1 MRLATRY
8 KIQNSLA
15 KFWCRFHSAANYIA
29 PRKVSQMAVT
39 ELAFG
44 SLVASNSFVTGDH
57 TKRSAWQN
65 SFFMPAASND
75 QYVLFCGPGGVTV
88 GSSTVTYGP
97 PGAGALLGILAGG
110 QFGGIATGVQQV
122 YIDSS
127 GNAQCVQASSTSVSF
142 PAGSLS
148 LCFLRVDEVGRI
160 QQIIDQRTSYL
171 SSAPNLGSGMT
182 EAIATPTLRAGFIAN
197 YYVPRTFSLTPQIP
211 FDLALSASGFTLGG
225 GSVNVPGI
233 GVVTSSSIYFAA
245 GTNTV
250 ANPPIG
256 WRALAVNQINQGYVD
271 PTSGA
276 VTVRQVQTSGT
287 FPANSLALFE
297 CTTDVVGLIRG
308 LVDWRP
314 SYI

>member
-1 MRLATRY
+1 M
-8 KIQNSLA
+8 
-15 KFWCRFHSAANYIA
+15 
-29 PRKVSQMAVT
+29 T
-39 ELAFG
+39 ELPFG

-57 TKRSAWQN
+57 TKRSAWIN
-65 SFFMPAASND
+65 SFYMPATAND
-75 QYVLFCGPGGVTV
+75 GYVLFCGPGAVTV
-88 GSSTVTYGP
+88 GSSTITLGAP
-97 PGAGALLGILAGG
+97 GSGAGNAILAGG
-110 QFGGIATGVQQV
+110 GPTGVQQV

-127 GNAQCVQASSTSVSF
+127 GFAQSVSVSSTSVSF
-142 PAGSLS
+142 PAGSLA
-148 LCFLRVDEVGRI
+148 LCFLLLDEVGRI

-182 EAIATPTLRAGFIAN
+182 EAIAAPSLRAGFSAN

-211 FDLALSASGFTLGG
+211 FDLALSAPGFTLGS

-250 ANPPIG
+250 PNPPIG
-256 WRALAVNQINQGYVD
+256 WRALAVNQINQGFVD
-271 PTSGA
+271 ATTGA

-297 CTTDVVGLIRG
+297 CTTDSVGLIRS
-308 LVDWRP
+308 VFDWRP
-314 SYI
+314 SYV